1 MMVAKRHA
9 ICLLGTYYKDSTI

>member
-1 MMVAKRHA
+1 MVAKRHA